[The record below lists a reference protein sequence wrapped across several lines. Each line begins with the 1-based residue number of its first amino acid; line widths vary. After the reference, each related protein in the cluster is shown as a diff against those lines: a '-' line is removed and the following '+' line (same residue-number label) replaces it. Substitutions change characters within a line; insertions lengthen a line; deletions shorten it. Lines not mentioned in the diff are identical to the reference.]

1 MLGLAGSKAY
11 GLDTP
16 ESDEDWRGV
25 FVYPTERILGL
36 SKLCGPETI
45 DDTEHEVVMHEVGK
59 FVRLALAANPNI
71 LEQFYL
77 SRYGVMTDEWKWLRD
92 NREAFLSQK
101 VRQTYGGYA
110 IAQMKKLEMR
120 ERQGL
125 EGFNPR
131 VKRRYKKHAMHCFR
145 LLRHGAQLLRDG
157 ELDIRVSDRAELF
170 SIGGMPLAELKPRY
184 EEAKAEMDA
193 VSALVRDHLS
203 DDSPLRSADSGSHK
217 KSGYAIIPT

>member
-36 SKLCGPETI
+36 PNLRGPETI
-45 DDTEHEVVMHEVGK
+45 DDTAHETVLYEVGK
-59 FVRLALAANPNI
+59 FVHLALAANPNI
-71 LEQFYL
+71 LEQLYL
-77 SRYGVMTDEWKWLRD
+77 SRYSTTSNEWELLRRQ
-92 NREAFLSQK
+92 REAFLSQK

-110 IAQMKKLEMR
+110 IAQMKKLKLR

-125 EGFNPR
+125 VGFNPR

-145 LLRHGAQLLRDG
+145 LLRQGAQLLRDG
-157 ELDIRVSDRAELF
+157 ELDVRVQDRAELF
-170 SIGGMPLAELKPRY
+170 AIGDMPLAELKPRY

-193 VSALVRDHLS
+193 VDSCLPLEPDYDTVDALLLEIREANWTFT
-203 DDSPLRSADSGSHK
+203 RK
-217 KSGYAIIPT
+217 